1 MTQLKERV
9 EFITV
14 SLETCSFIEQV
25 SNYEKKDFI
34 SKLLKILPL
43 IYLKTSLLKIPK
55 CNFEESP
62 ERFVTEYDY
71 ERVRLSVA
79 ELLGASDDFLTVY
92 APEIHL
98 SETPVYAT
106 VSELLADVY
115 QELKDYVLC
124 CQYNDE
130 MVQNDAL
137 NICLTG
143 FSEHWGQKL
152 LSIMQALHKV
162 YYNAGDDL
170 DS

>member
-1 MTQLKERV
+1 MTQLKERI

-43 IYLKTSLLKIPK
+43 IYLKASLLKLPK
-55 CNFEESP
+55 CNFEETP

-71 ERVRLSVA
+71 ERIHLSVA
-79 ELLGASDDFLTVY
+79 ELLEASDDFLTVY
-92 APEIHL
+92 TSDMQL
-98 SETPVYAT
+98 SETPVYIT

-115 QELKDYVLC
+115 QEIKDYVLC

-130 MVQNDAL
+130 EVQNDAL
-137 NICLTG
+137 NVCLSG
-143 FSEHWGQKL
+143 FYEHWGQKL
-152 LSIMQALHKV
+152 LSVMQALHNV
-162 YYNAGDDL
+162 YYCIDED
-170 DS
+170 

>member
-79 ELLGASDDFLTVY
+79 ELLGSSDDFLTVY
-92 APEIHL
+92 TPEMQL
-98 SETPVYAT
+98 SETPVYIT

-130 MVQNDAL
+130 SVQNDAL
-137 NICLTG
+137 NVCLTG

-152 LSIMQALHKV
+152 LSVMQALHKV
-162 YYNAGDDL
+162 YYNADDDL
-170 DS
+170 ES

>member
-1 MTQLKERV
+1 MMQLKERV

-14 SLETCSFIEQV
+14 SLETCSFIEQAA
-25 SNYEKKDFI
+25 NYEKKDFI

-43 IYLKTSLLKIPK
+43 VYLKTSLLKTTEF
-55 CNFEESP
+55 NYEETP

-71 ERVRLSVA
+71 ERIRLSVA
-79 ELLGASDDFLTVY
+79 ELLGSSDDFLTIY
-92 APEIHL
+92 TPDMQL
-98 SETPVYAT
+98 SETPLYIT

-130 MVQNDAL
+130 DVQSDAL

-143 FSEHWGQKL
+143 FYEHWGQKL
-152 LSIMQALHKV
+152 LSIMQALHKA
-162 YYNAGDDL
+162 YYNGDDDL